1 MKHYERVCAYIDL
14 DAILHNMDCMK
25 KNIAK
30 DTKIV
35 AVIKTDGYGHGAVR
49 IAKQL
54 EDIPYV
60 WGYAVATAEEALI
73 LRHAGM
79 QKPILILG
87 YTFPYSY
94 EDMIRE
100 EIRPAVFR
108 EDQAKAFSEANEKT
122 IEAYYEEK
130 KLFDSSLEK
139 IKNEASEI
147 IVEITKKESDIT
159 LKKSTIENRELNIKR
174 LTD

>member
-49 IAKQL
+49 IAKEL

-73 LRHAGM
+73 DRSAYHGCAWLCDAGSGRR
-79 QKPILILG
+79 K
-87 YTFPYSY
+87 
-94 EDMIRE
+94 
-100 EIRPAVFR
+100 V
-108 EDQAKAFSEANEKT
+108 SEFQSRA
-122 IEAYYEEK
+122 A
-130 KLFDSSLEK
+130 
-139 IKNEASEI
+139 
-147 IVEITKKESDIT
+147 
-159 LKKSTIENRELNIKR
+159 
-174 LTD
+174 

>member
-1 MKHYERVCAYIDL
+1 MKLQKEKRMITMKHYERVCAYIDL

-60 WGYAVATAEEALI
+60 WGYAVATAEEALM
-73 LRHAGM
+73 LRDAGM
-79 QKPILILG
+79 KIAFLIQGFSLP
-87 YTFPYSY
+87 FSY
-94 EDMIRE
+94 VDLIRE
-100 EIRPAVFR
+100 EF
-108 EDQAKAFSEANEKT
+108 
-122 IEAYYEEK
+122 
-130 KLFDSSLEK
+130 
-139 IKNEASEI
+139 
-147 IVEITKKESDIT
+147 
-159 LKKSTIENRELNIKR
+159 
-174 LTD
+174 

>member
-54 EDIPYV
+54 EDIP
-60 WGYAVATAEEALI
+60 
-73 LRHAGM
+73 
-79 QKPILILG
+79 
-87 YTFPYSY
+87 
-94 EDMIRE
+94 
-100 EIRPAVFR
+100 
-108 EDQAKAFSEANEKT
+108 
-122 IEAYYEEK
+122 
-130 KLFDSSLEK
+130 
-139 IKNEASEI
+139 
-147 IVEITKKESDIT
+147 
-159 LKKSTIENRELNIKR
+159 
-174 LTD
+174 